1 MRKAIDAT
9 PPWARTPVC
18 NGQPWIPS
26 LPKSSVFALLLEPW
40 TNMDK
45 VSERAVFFPYDWIVV
60 TQLHCAALKH
70 QCSLPSGSPCR
81 LLQDCIHHILLHPFS
96 LRPCERS
103 RQLIVED
110 PEGGLSHGVD
120 LRHSLFPF
128 RSRILQGHILGESLS
143 CVTCYQE
150 FPNVQQDP
158 LYRSLELTDSPF
170 EDRWYRC

>member
-1 MRKAIDAT
+1 MDAT

-18 NGQPWIPS
+18 KGQPWIPS

-40 TNMDK
+40 TRMDK

-110 PEGGLSHGVD
+110 PEGGLSHAWTWDTHFSHSVRESCRAISSVKVSAVLPVTRNFQMSNKTHSTD
-120 LRHSLFPF
+120 L
-128 RSRILQGHILGESLS
+128 
-143 CVTCYQE
+143 
-150 FPNVQQDP
+150 
-158 LYRSLELTDSPF
+158 
-170 EDRWYRC
+170 